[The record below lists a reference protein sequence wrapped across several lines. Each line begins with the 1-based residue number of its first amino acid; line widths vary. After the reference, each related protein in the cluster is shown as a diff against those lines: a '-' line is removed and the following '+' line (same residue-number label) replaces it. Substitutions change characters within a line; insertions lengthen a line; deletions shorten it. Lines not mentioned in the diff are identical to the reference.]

1 MADDND
7 AAAAQPL
14 LGRIEDEGRQRVVAR
29 RRRVILATFITGL
42 VLLTAFTAAG
52 ILFAKR
58 NGNKRG
64 RGKPNV
70 ILMISDGFGPASET
84 LARNYYQYTH
94 GVPEGHQLPLDT
106 ILVGS
111 SRTRSSDS
119 FVTDSAAGATAFSC
133 GIKTYNGAIAVNP
146 EQKPCGTVLEA
157 AKEKGYLTGMIVT
170 SRITHATPACFASHA
185 DSRALEDDIALH
197 EIGNYTLGRRV
208 DLMFGG
214 GACFF
219 KPNTDPTSC
228 RSDDINAYALAK
240 ELGWHVASS
249 DRTLFDALDPASVS
263 LPLLNLFAN
272 DHMSYEIDRDNAV
285 QPSLKEMTVK
295 ALDILT
301 LSERHS
307 KGFFLM
313 IEGSRID
320 MAAHDNDPAAHV
332 REVLAYNE
340 AIDAVKDFV
349 DRNPDTVLISVSDHE
364 TGGLSVGLQLDPHT
378 YPDYFWNPE
387 ALVNVKKSIEL
398 IAPEITNFTGPPSA
412 RTAFVR
418 DTVFPEWLAIA
429 NPTEA
434 EIKAVALPGAPYE
447 DVIAALGT
455 ALSRRAGL
463 GWSTHGHSAV
473 DVNLYA
479 YGRNAH
485 ELRGN
490 HENTDIGKFIVRQM
504 GLDLEPVTAQLNR
517 DPPNKDLRAQSAP
530 GQRGAFQVE
539 HYPHPH

>member
-1 MADDND
+1 MADHSNG
-7 AAAAQPL
+7 AEAEPL
-14 LGRIEDEGRQRVVAR
+14 LGRVAEEDRQRAVAR
-29 RRRVILATFITGL
+29 KRRVILATFLTAL
-42 VLLTAFTAAG
+42 VLLAAFTAAG
-52 ILFAKR
+52 ILVAKR
-58 NGNKRG
+58 NSKKGENHVFAAYDPRMLSQLLTVLSGSAGRG
-64 RGKPNV
+64 RPNV

-84 LARNYYQYTH
+84 LARNYYQFTH
-94 GVPEGHQLPLDT
+94 DVP
-106 ILVGS
+106 
-111 SRTRSSDS
+111 
-119 FVTDSAAGATAFSC
+119 
-133 GIKTYNGAIAVNP
+133 NP

-214 GACFF
+214 GACYF

-272 DHMSYEIDRDNAV
+272 DHMSYEIDRDSSV
-285 QPSLKEMTVK
+285 QPSLKEMTIK

-301 LSERHS
+301 LSERDS

-332 REVLAYNE
+332 REILAYNE
-340 AIDAVKDFV
+340 AVDAVKDFV

-364 TGGLSVGLQLDPHT
+364 TGGLSVGLQLDPHS

-387 ALVNVKKSIEL
+387 ALVKVKRSIEI
-398 IAPEITNFTGPPSA
+398 IAPEITNFTGPPEA
-412 RTAFVR
+412 RTAFVKN
-418 DTVFPEWLAIA
+418 TVFADWLAIPDA
-429 NPTEA
+429 TEA
-434 EIKAVALPGAPYE
+434 EIKAAAQAGAPYE
-447 DVIAALGT
+447 EVVAVLGL

-463 GWSTHGHSAV
+463 GWATHGHSAV

-490 HENTDIGKFIVRQM
+490 HENTDIGQFIVKQM
-504 GLDLEPVTAQLNR
+504 GLALEPVTAQLAR
-517 DPPNKDLRAQSAP
+517 DPPNKDLRLRSARAK
-530 GQRGAFQVE
+530 RGAFQVE
-539 HYPHPH
+539 DYRHHI